1 MVLMTSV
8 AGNVSKD
15 PFYAKQL
22 EGYSTSGSIKDVSTK
37 FPDVGQTLETIIATT
52 GDHCRAISVPVR
64 YAHPCKS
71 PDRRLV
77 YAVVTDG

>member
-1 MVLMTSV
+1 M
-8 AGNVSKD
+8 
-15 PFYAKQL
+15 
-22 EGYSTSGSIKDVSTK
+22 EGYSTPGSIKDVPTK
-37 FPDVGQTLETIIATT
+37 FPDVGEALESVIAAT

-77 YAVVTDG
+77 HAVVPDR